1 MIALYSWQLTKFQTK
16 LDVDNQ
22 NFPDKN
28 EYRDKTTLLANSAQN
43 VWIFKSSPAD
53 QFNHSLMNFASS
65 ILLQRPNLNPKE
77 KLVNV
82 RNYGNKVK
90 KKTNTSI
97 RKITQIFAFQVIKVT
112 QNFAD
117 QFEECLYQNGCLN
130 GGSVKFLACIK
141 EKCQVSPLT

>member
-1 MIALYSWQLTKFQTK
+1 M
-16 LDVDNQ
+16 NQ
-22 NFPDKN
+22 
-28 EYRDKTTLLANSAQN
+28 SQ
-43 VWIFKSSPAD
+43 
-53 QFNHSLMNFASS
+53 H
-65 ILLQRPNLNPKE
+65 
-77 KLVNV
+77 
-82 RNYGNKVK
+82 KVK

-141 EKCQVSPLT
+141 EKCQVSKFCRPSPTFSSESNEQFDSKRKTVAKCIQGKLVIKI